1 MGRIEYNEGYYKN
14 YDTDYSNRAVWEV
27 SFSRIADQLIRD
39 FNPRTVLDAGCA
51 WGYLVEALRDRG
63 VQAYGIDISEYAISK
78 VREDIKPYC
87 AVGSLSEPL
96 PNSLPAKYDLVIS
109 IEVLEHLSA
118 EDGDLAIKN
127 LCALT
132 DNIIISSTPDDFSDP
147 THINV
152 QQPPYWIERFA
163 KQGFYRSLFYD
174 ANYISNWAM
183 RFEKIQTDITDL
195 VFGYEHFLQCQR
207 LQKQDLFTSKV
218 YFNMGEGESESNVA
232 LLTSSTSEIFRHR
245 ITVPVGCRSIRLDP
259 MEGSGC
265 MVCNLY
271 ARSDSQSLSIVSH
284 NGYCMGN
291 TLLFST
297 IDPQMYFDLPENCH
311 WVELS
316 AEITPTPQAAW
327 LELCSAI
334 EKQQHAIS
342 QLQTTA
348 DEKDQQLQQL
358 AERNTALSHEVQES
372 NKQLMCER
380 EEKNVLKQE
389 LQNYCDLTAQFRE
402 EAQKLTEDNATLS
415 QEIEE
420 YSRLVAF
427 EREER
432 DALKREIRDY
442 SNLVAHERGEAQKVA
457 DAYARTLNSNSW
469 KITKPIRFVMR
480 GVKAVLRPL
489 KKVFVSLKVNGL
501 RTTLRKIKYKLL
513 GKPLPEVSTV
523 PPMMPRVAAVTATQK
538 RSPLE
543 GIAAAP
549 IDPIE
554 TVIVHDSVK
563 RLNLVT
569 DTIDSHSL
577 LGGVAT
583 ALIVATEFA
592 NRYDYELR
600 IITRNS
606 DVNPTNYYHIMEISG
621 IEPAKN
627 VSFYSDFDRKQKPV
641 DYKLEVTRDDIFFAT
656 SWWSAQAITAT
667 TLRPRFFYIIQE
679 VETFFYNYG
688 GEHLLCSQM
697 MENPN
702 IDYIV
707 NSQYLYHYFQ
717 ENNPHITEN
726 GCYFEPAF
734 PEKLYHTKTF
744 THKSRYK
751 LFFYARPNNPRNLYS
766 IGVYMLNLAVERGI
780 LDTNEWDVYCVGQ
793 NAPVIQFSNGVSS
806 INLGQLSWTEYAEFL
821 ADIDLGLCLMYT
833 PHPSYPP
840 FDVACS
846 GGVVL
851 TNKMMNKVDFPYCK
865 NVILADLE
873 EGSFMEAFAESIAL
887 AKNIQ
892 QRKRNYET
900 NTICR
905 SWRETLTETISY
917 MGDKI

>member
-1 MGRIEYNEGYYKN
+1 MSGYTKQYYDGHLGDN
-14 YDTDYSNRAVWEV
+14 YHDKDEWA
-27 SFSRIADQLIRD
+27 SFFRNFAKKIVEDIA
-39 FNPRTVLDAGCA
+39 PKTVLDIGCA
-51 WGYLVEALRDRG
+51 FGYMVEYLRELGVEAW
-63 VQAYGIDISEYAISK
+63 GIDTSSYAISQADE
-78 VREDIKPYC
+78 RIRPYLRVSSAC
-87 AVGSLSEPL
+87 EPL
-96 PNSLPAKYDLVIS
+96 PEDMPQKYDLILN
-109 IEVLEHLSA
+109 IEVLEHMSM
-118 EDGDLAIKN
+118 EDGERAIQRM
-127 LCALT
+127 CSYADT
-132 DNIIISSTPDDFSDP
+132 IIFSSTGDDFAEPS
-147 THINV
+147 HINV
-152 QQPPYWIERFA
+152 QQPSYWATRFA
-163 KQGFYRSLFYD
+163 KQGFYRNLQYD
-174 ANYISNWAM
+174 LNYVSRYAM
-183 RFEKIQTDITDL
+183 RLEKKQSSIADI
-195 VFGYEHFLQCQR
+195 VFDYEFFLQHKQM
-207 LQKQDLFTSKV
+207 QKHDAFTSKI
-218 YFNMGEGESESNVA
+218 YFNMGSGESEENIQ
-232 LLTSSTSEIFRHR
+232 LLTGYASEPFHQR
-245 ITVPVGCRSIRLDP
+245 INIPTGCRSIRFDP

-265 MVCNLY
+265 LFWNLH
-271 ARSDSQSLSIVSH
+271 AHSDSQPLPAASH
-284 NGYCMGN
+284 NGYSVDN
-291 TLLFST
+291 ILLFST
-297 IDPQMYFDLPENCH
+297 IDPQVHFDLPENCH
-311 WVELS
+311 WVEIS
-316 AEITPTPQAAW
+316 AEITPMSQAGW
-327 LELCSAI
+327 LELCAAV
-334 EKQQHAIS
+334 EKQQHKIS
-342 QLQTTA
+342 ELLAVVDAQVHDLQNLTDDNA
-348 DEKDQQLQQL
+348 
-358 AERNTALSHEVQES
+358 ALSHE
-372 NKQLMCER
+372 
-380 EEKNVLKQE
+380 
-389 LQNYCDLTAQFRE
+389 
-402 EAQKLTEDNATLS
+402 
-415 QEIEE
+415 IEE
-420 YSRLVAF
+420 YNKLVAY
-427 EREER
+427 ERDEK
-432 DALKREIRDY
+432 DALKREIQDY

-457 DAYARTLNSNSW
+457 DAYARTLNSTSW
-469 KITKPIRFVMR
+469 KITKPMRFVMR
-480 GVKAVLRPL
+480 TVKTVLRPL
-489 KKVFVSLKVNGL
+489 KKVFVSLKVNGFK
-501 RTTLRKIKYKLL
+501 TTLKKVKYKLQ
-513 GKPLPEVSTV
+513 GKQVPSAHAVLPCNTSAV
-523 PPMMPRVAAVTATQK
+523 PANHK

-600 IITRNS
+600 IITRKT

-621 IEPAKN
+621 IEPAKK
-627 VSFYSDFDRKQKPV
+627 VSFYSDFERKQKPV
-641 DYKLEVTRDDIFFAT
+641 DYKLEITKDDIFFAT

-697 MENPN
+697 MENNN

-707 NSQYLYHYFQ
+707 NSQYLYRYFQ

-744 THKSRYK
+744 TEKSRYK

-766 IGVYMLNLAVERGI
+766 VGVYMLNLAVERGI

-873 EGSFMEAFAESIAL
+873 EDAFMEAFAESIAL
-887 AKNIQ
+887 AKNMQ
-892 QRKRNYET
+892 QRKHNYET

-905 SWRETLTETISY
+905 SWQDTLTETISY
-917 MGDKI
+917 MGDKV